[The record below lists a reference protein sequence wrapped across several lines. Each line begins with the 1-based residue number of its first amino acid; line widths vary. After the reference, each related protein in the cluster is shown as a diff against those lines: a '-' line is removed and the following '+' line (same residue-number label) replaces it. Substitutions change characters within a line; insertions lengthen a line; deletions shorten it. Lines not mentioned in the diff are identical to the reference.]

1 MILFAADWT
10 IVVFWVVLAFAAIP
24 ILIWPAH
31 IAHLRHH
38 PQKHA
43 ILVLSL
49 LLGWTFFGWAI
60 AMVWAFTNPPK
71 QS

>member
-1 MILFAADWT
+1 MILFAVDWEVALIC
-10 IVVFWVVLAFAAIP
+10 IVLGCAAIP

-49 LLGWTFFGWAI
+49 LLGWTFFGWAV
-60 AMVWAFTNPPK
+60 AMVWAFTNSPK